1 MVNQQ
6 SCDKNKN
13 LLDFI
18 KDLTDLRRTQ
28 GKIYNIEVIVVIA
41 IMGIMNGYLSF
52 MALEDYA
59 ELHKKQFV
67 KIFNLKNKRVPKRDT
82 FRRVFNNLIF
92 EELNYLFKDWVLNN
106 LEFTDYDWYSLD
118 GKAIKH
124 TFPNKSHHFVTLV
137 SVFSHKH
144 KQTITQGKVKH
155 KSNEIPLS
163 QSLLK
168 QFNKNKSIFIL
179 DALNTQ
185 KRTIE
190 TIVKND
196 NFYVLPVK
204 NNQKTLLKEVKKE
217 INLGIEIDKNISISK
232 NKGRIES
239 REITLY
245 ENKFR
250 QETEELNF
258 IDIKRII
265 KLRRTTFNNKKKKM
279 SQETFYY
286 ISNLEASASEYN
298 KGIRNHWLIESMH
311 WIKDVVL
318 NEDKS
323 CIYNEFASANFSITR
338 ALTINLIRFL
348 GFESII
354 QGIRLLMGNI
364 KKCGNYSEVIINL
377 RQPC

>member
-18 KDLTDLRRTQ
+18 KDLTDLRKTQ
-28 GKIYNIEVIVVIA
+28 GKIYNIEVIVVIV

-52 MALEDYA
+52 RALEDYA

-144 KQTITQGKVKH
+144 KQIISQGKVKH

-245 ENKFR
+245 ENNFR

-258 IDIKRII
+258 KDIKRII

-279 SQETFYY
+279 SQESFYY
-286 ISNLEASASEYN
+286 ISSLEASAYEFN

-323 CIYNEFASANFSITR
+323 CIYNEFASANFSIIR
-338 ALTINLIRFL
+338 ALAINLIRFL

-364 KKCGNYSEVIINL
+364 KKMWKLLGGDN
-377 RQPC
+377 